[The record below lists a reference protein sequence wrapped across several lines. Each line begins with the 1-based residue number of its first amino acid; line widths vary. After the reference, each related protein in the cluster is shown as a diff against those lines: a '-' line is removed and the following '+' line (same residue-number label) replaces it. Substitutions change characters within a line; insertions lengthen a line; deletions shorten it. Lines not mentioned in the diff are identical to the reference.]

1 MIKNTFID
9 GYFFNNLVIVINILL
24 TDTTAISFLSIKNMF
39 YFCLRLVLFLVIFF
53 SFGSSS
59 ESGFVFCLFVVVVI
73 VILLLWLLLLCYFIY
88 LILRE

>member
-24 TDTTAISFLSIKNMF
+24 TDTTDISFLSIKNVF

-73 VILLLWLLLLCYFIY
+73 LLLLLLLLFYFIY